1 MWEFVSRV
9 LKDPGRI
16 LVGMD
21 ALIDR
26 KRAELR
32 GNPEREAKAWLER
45 LAEVDRER
53 RGYLK
58 LAATGRMSEEELD
71 EALAEL
77 QETRR
82 TAILSTIDPG
92 PPGRVLS
99 SLYPVVTIGLA
110 RVYLHERIERLQQIG
125 IAICLSSVVAI
136 SGVAGGGF
144 AEINRHEAEQQ
155 QVGAEERAQ
164 AVASIS
170 TSRHLS
176 SEAVVSD
183 GGEDQNAKSAAS
195 GQEMEDHR

>member
-176 SEAVVSD
+176 SEAVVSE